1 MISGA
6 AFGGWAARG
15 LLASINQRLVVV
27 ELKQAQCQAQLREDI
42 RQIVSSA
49 ITEHALDSATT
60 LEEIRTKIALVA
72 DRLDRR
78 KEETYPPPH
87 GERREQ

>member
-27 ELKQAQCQAQLREDI
+27 ELKQSQCQATLKEDI
-42 RQIVSSA
+42 RQIVNTA
-49 ITEHALDSATT
+49 ITEHALSSSAT
-60 LEEIRTKIALVA
+60 LEDIRTKIALVA

-78 KEETYPPPH
+78 KGETYPPPH